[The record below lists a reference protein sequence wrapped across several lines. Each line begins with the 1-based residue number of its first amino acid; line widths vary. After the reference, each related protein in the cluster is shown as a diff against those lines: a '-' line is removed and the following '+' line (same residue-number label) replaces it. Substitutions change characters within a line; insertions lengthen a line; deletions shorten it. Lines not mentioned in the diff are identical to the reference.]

1 MLVAALGGRVCTF
14 LKVPAGL
21 LVGGLISVSVL
32 NIATDI
38 VVAPPFLTIGI
49 QILSGTLIGSSFTKQ
64 DILDIK
70 KLLLPVVLLIG
81 GMLVNNLVVGSVVA
95 LLSPLDLMSSLL
107 GSIPGGVTE
116 IVIMADQLGADVPAV
131 AVMQLS
137 RLILSLIF
145 FPSLIKFLT
154 RHDDPYEDR
163 VGLAASDGKV
173 MSPGTRVFYTMAVGS
188 AAGMAGSFI
197 PFIPVPAMLAS
208 MLCVSLANMFVSP
221 TFFPGK
227 FRKFAQVAAAVLV
240 GSRVTAE
247 TIMSLSQLIFPVF
260 IMLAGFLVFHTL
272 IALFVS
278 RVTGLNK
285 GVSLFSAIPAG
296 AIDIVLVANEM
307 HYQSPA
313 IALFH
318 LVRFIS
324 CMTIFPIVIKL
335 FVLLIH

>member
-1 MLVAALGGRVCTF
+1 MLVAALGGLACTY

-32 NIATDI
+32 NIATGI
-38 VVAPPFLTIGI
+38 VVAPPFLTVTI
-49 QILSGTLIGSSFTKQ
+49 QILSGTLIGSSFSKQ
-64 DILDIK
+64 DILDIRS
-70 KLLLPVVLLIG
+70 LLLPALLLIG
-81 GMLVNNLVVGSVVA
+81 GMLVNNLVVGSIVA
-95 LLSPLDLMSSLL
+95 SLSELDLLSSLL
-107 GSIPGGVTE
+107 GTIPGGVTE

-154 RHDDPYEDR
+154 RHDAPYEVSLAQARSGGQLPGVGKR
-163 VGLAASDGKV
+163 VI
-173 MSPGTRVFYTMAVGS
+173 YTMVVGT
-188 AAGMAGSFI
+188 AAGVAGSFI
-197 PFIPVPAMLAS
+197 PFVPVPAMLAS
-208 MLCVSLANMFVSP
+208 MLCVSLANMFISP
-221 TFFPGK
+221 TFFPRK

-240 GSRVTAE
+240 GSKVTAE
-247 TIMSLSQLIFPVF
+247 TIMSLSQLLIPVL
-260 IMLAGFLVFHTL
+260 IMLTGFLVFHTL

-296 AIDIVLVANEM
+296 ASDIALVASEM

-313 IALFH
+313 IALFQ
-318 LVRFIS
+318 LVRLIS

-335 FVLLIH
+335 FVLFFP